1 MNHTD
6 IPSLE
11 NGKKKPSKAVL
22 SFFEIFESLIRAII
36 LVFIIL
42 TFLFKICT
50 VVGSSMNTTLYENEK
65 LLVQSIAYS
74 PCEGDIIVF
83 HQTGDILNEPVVK
96 RVIATE
102 NKWVR
107 IDYDNKVLY
116 VSEDNIFD
124 TEDIVDE
131 SDYVYFNT
139 GEYKT
144 SGNYEVYVPDGYLF
158 VMGDNRN
165 NSTDS
170 RSPIISLVDER
181 RVLGKVILRF
191 SPFEKFG
198 TVN

>member
-1 MNHTD
+1 MNRTD
-6 IPSLE
+6 IPSLKD
-11 NGKKKPSKAVL
+11 GKKKPSKTVL
-22 SFFEIFESLIRAII
+22 SIFEIFESLIRAII

-50 VVGSSMNTTLYENEK
+50 VVGSSMKSTLYENEK
-65 LLVQSIAYS
+65 LLVQSISYT
-74 PCEGDIIVF
+74 PREGDIIVF

-96 RVIATE
+96 RVIATG

-107 IDYDNKVLY
+107 IDYDNKILY

-124 TEDIVDE
+124 AEDIVDE

-139 GEYKT
+139 GKYKA
-144 SGNYEVYVPDGYLF
+144 SGSYQVYVPDGYLF

-170 RSPIISLVDER
+170 RSPIIGLVDER

-191 SPFEKFG
+191 SPLENFG